1 MSGSRE
7 GAVAGDEV
15 KPLRLLAAL
24 LLGVVGYLL
33 AGSMPLPPGKDVGAA
48 QLVLAVTFTTATCWL
63 TGAMPLGA
71 AGVLPMVLL
80 PFLGLRTAR
89 EVASSYS
96 DPILLLF
103 GGGFVLALVIE
114 RWNLHRRIALGV
126 LRFVGANP
134 SRLVLGFFLAATLI
148 SLFIN
153 NTSVA
158 LMLLPIGTV
167 LIQRTTALGILSP
180 TAARN
185 FGAGVM
191 LAIAYGASIGGIG
204 TPIGTPPNAVFFGAW
219 SELVEKGLAEPVS
232 FFSWTLAFAPVSV
245 VLAVVMA
252 WLFTRFLLPLPRGAM
267 AGAQVLLDEARTL
280 PPMGRAERR
289 VAWIF
294 AGAVL
299 LWATRGDVPLGD
311 GDVLHGWAHH
321 LMPEGRPEAHI
332 TDGIVAIAVAV
343 LAFLVPSGEPCGRRL
358 MDWPSMARMPWE
370 LLLMLGGGMALAAA
384 FEPVGLS
391 AAFGELMKPWIGAV
405 HPALFLFVLIV
416 ATTLFSE
423 VASNVALAALLVPI
437 LRDGAMASGLDP
449 RLLMIP
455 ATLAASFGF
464 MLPIATP
471 PNAIVFS
478 SGRVSM
484 GQMVRAGLAL
494 DVIAAV
500 LLVAVL
506 WFWAFPVLGVDP
518 GAMQGGPR

>member
-1 MSGSRE
+1 MTTANE
-7 GAVAGDEV
+7 LPAVVDEV
-15 KPLRLLAAL
+15 KPRRLLFAL
-24 LLGVVGYLL
+24 VMGVVGFLL
-33 AGSMPLPPGKDVGAA
+33 AGSMPLPGGKDLLDA
-48 QLVLAVTFTTATCWL
+48 QLVLGTTFATASCWL

-80 PFLGLRTAR
+80 PLLGIRTAR

-114 RWNLHRRIALGV
+114 RWNLHRRMALSV
-126 LRFVGANP
+126 LQAVGANP
-134 SRLVLGFFLAATLI
+134 RRLVLGFFLASTLI
-148 SLFIN
+148 SLFVN

-167 LIQRTTALGILSP
+167 LIQRTTGLGILTP
-180 TAARN
+180 QAARN
-185 FGAGVM
+185 FGGGVM

-204 TPIGTPPNAVFFGAW
+204 TPIGTPPNAVFFGSWA
-219 SELVEKGLAEPVS
+219 ELVDRGVAQPVS
-232 FFSWTLAFAPVSV
+232 FFSWMLAFAPVSI
-245 VLAVVMA
+245 VLSLIAS
-252 WLFTRFLLPLPRGAM
+252 WLFTTFLMPLPRGAID
-267 AGAQVLLDEARTL
+267 GAQVLMDEARSM
-280 PPMGRAERR
+280 PRMGRAERR

-294 AGAVL
+294 GIAVL
-299 LWATRGDVPLGD
+299 LWATRGDVQVGTGEPLR
-311 GDVLHGWAHH
+311 GWAHW
-321 LMPEGRPEAHI
+321 LMPGGRPEAHV

-343 LAFLVPSGEPCGRRL
+343 ATFLVPSGETCGRRL
-358 MDWPSMARMPWE
+358 MDWPSMARMPWD

-391 AAFGELMKPWIGAV
+391 AAFGELMRPWIGAV
-405 HPALFLFVLIV
+405 HPMLFLFLLIV

-437 LRDGAMASGLDP
+437 LRDGAIASGLDP
-449 RLLMIP
+449 RILMIP

-471 PNAIVFS
+471 PNTIVFS
-478 SGRVSM
+478 SRRVSM
-484 GQMVRAGLAL
+484 GQMVRAGFVL
-494 DVIAAV
+494 DVVAAL
-500 LLVAVL
+500 LLVVAL

-518 GAMQGGPR
+518 GAMRGGR